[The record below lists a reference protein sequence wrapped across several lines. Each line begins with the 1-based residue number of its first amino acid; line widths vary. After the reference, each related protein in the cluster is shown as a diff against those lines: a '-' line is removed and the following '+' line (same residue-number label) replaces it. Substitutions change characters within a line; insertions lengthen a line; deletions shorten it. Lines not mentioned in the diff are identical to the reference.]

1 MKQNSVYKYSLVM
14 VLALLMLTACAIEP
28 SRKPGAADKE
38 VVVSVDSDVQQLF
51 DQAVQALSRDEYDNA
66 ITLLNTVIEREQR
79 LTAPYINLAMA
90 YRRQGD
96 DEKAEENLMK
106 ALDLDLAHPVAN
118 NELGLLY
125 RKLGRFADAR
135 KAYTNALTEHPDYL
149 PVIKNLGILC
159 DLYMRDLQCALEQF
173 EKYQSQAPDD
183 KTMQI
188 WIADLK
194 RRIGS

>member
-1 MKQNSVYKYSLVM
+1 MRQNSVYKYTLA
-14 VLALLMLTACAIEP
+14 ALLTIVMLASCAIEP
-28 SRKPGAADKE
+28 SRKTGGEKQ

-51 DQAVQALSRDEYDNA
+51 DQAVQALNRDEYDNA

-90 YRRQGD
+90 YRKRGD
-96 DEKAEENLMK
+96 DTLAEENLMK

-173 EKYQSQAPDD
+173 ESYQDQAPDD
-183 KTMQI
+183 KTIQI